1 MENIVRKRNW
11 FFKNISVWVLVLTAL
26 VCAGM
31 EALKITQKLDYR
43 FYDGMLAAGH
53 NPKAD
58 DKIVLLD
65 IGDESIN
72 VYGEWP
78 WTRDILGEV
87 LVRMKELGARDAV
100 FDIEYLMESK
110 PGPVRNTDVDKVSSD
125 LFRNG
130 QDILVDVFEQYKDYL
145 RDGAESMEDAA
156 EAADQVVDVIGPM
169 LADIQQEIGKYLIDD
184 YDMKFAQALQFF
196 GNSSMTINLKDV
208 ASEDDKLDEEFINN
222 VDYAKQRFLFQNVQD
237 SKDYIPGDNFFNAE
251 ESDLV
256 RRENGSIVLDER
268 GFVPAINKIIS
279 HAAGAGFTN
288 VFVDSDGTRRR
299 VELLNKYDGKYVGQ
313 LAFAPLVKK
322 LDVKE
327 IVRGKNYLLLKDA
340 LIPGSDARED
350 IRIPLDSHGCML
362 INWKHEEYHETEN
375 NFKHLEVMY
384 FKYLDDGE
392 AAIYADLKDI
402 AALDADLLD
411 ADAASLVLS
420 AEDFIE
426 EYERLSAQKS
436 GMLGRCLGFSADGS
450 AIDGGI
456 SEAECNEYLSARKQ
470 FFDSLA
476 DYVDALS
483 KLELTD
489 ETVSSYIQALI
500 DETILYNEN
509 FEALSGYLDGTFCI
523 IGFSATSSTD
533 FGVTPFQKRYANMGT
548 HANVV
553 NTIVQKDFITYV
565 EPWIGLLITFLAAL
579 AVLVVTGRM
588 SPVRQIFFGL
598 IYLILPVLTFV
609 LLMIFG
615 RIYIPFTTSAITV
628 VIVYLFNVAKNYV
641 ATEKDKNTLRRGFD
655 AYVAP
660 EVVSEIVKNPQLLAL
675 GGANKR
681 MTALFSDVR
690 SFSAFTECI
699 NREEGEGHGAVR
711 LVEILNGYLGVLS
724 DAIMKER
731 GTIDKYVG
739 DEIVS
744 FFGAPIE
751 NPNNAFDA
759 CVAGIRM
766 KQVEE
771 IYNREHLLELP
782 EHPVTGTPFLLKS
795 RVGINTGDMV
805 VGNMGTEKK
814 LNYTIMGNNVNLASR
829 LEGTNKAYD
838 SWIMASES
846 TWLEANSGENKDK
859 LVARML
865 DCVRVV
871 NVEKPVQ
878 IYSIQGIKSE
888 MKSEEIEA
896 AALFNHGM
904 QWYLKGRETP
914 TGEKDL
920 GDFLKAKS
928 YFEKAYSCWH
938 SMDEQ
943 DKNFVTMEKKMIARC
958 DAFLAE
964 GLPVDETGKPKPW
977 DGVYTMKSK

>member
-1 MENIVRKRNW
+1 MKRKEKRNW
-11 FFKNISVWVLVLTAL
+11 FFRNISIFVLIL
-26 VCAGM
+26 VTLICIGM
-31 EALKITQKLDYR
+31 EALRLTQKLDSR
-43 FYDGMLAAGH
+43 IYDGLLAAGK

-58 DKIVLLD
+58 ESIVLMD

-87 LVRMKELGARDAV
+87 LIRMKELGARDAV

-110 PGPVRNTDVDKVSSD
+110 PGPVRNIDVDKVSSN
-125 LFRNG
+125 LFRSG
-130 QDILVDVFEQYKDYL
+130 QSVMEDAFGSYKEYL
-145 RDGAESMEDAA
+145 RDGAESVDDAVDAA
-156 EAADQVVDVIGPM
+156 DEVMYLIGSN

-184 YDMKFAQALQFF
+184 YDMKFAQGLQLF
-196 GNSSMTINLKDV
+196 GNTSMTINLKDV
-208 ASEDDKLDEEFINN
+208 ASEEDRNDETFLNNLDYVQN
-222 VDYAKQRFLFQNVQD
+222 RFLFNNVSD
-237 SKDYIPGDNFFNAE
+237 PKDYITSDNVFNAQ
-251 ESDLV
+251 ESDLLEISNGKIV
-256 RRENGSIVLDER
+256 RDER

-279 HAAGAGFTN
+279 HASGAGFTN
-288 VFVDSDGTRRR
+288 VFVDNDGIRRR
-299 VELLNKYDGKYVGQ
+299 VELLNRYGDRYIGQ
-313 LAFAPLVKK
+313 LAFAPLIRK
-322 LDVKE
+322 LDVQE
-327 IVRGKNYLLLKDA
+327 IVRTKYALTLKGA
-340 LIPGSDARED
+340 LMPGSDVRED
-350 IRIPLDSHGCML
+350 IRIPLDGHGCML
-362 INWKHEEYHETEN
+362 INWKHEEYMTQEN

-392 AAIYADLKDI
+392 AGIYTDLQNLVSYASSNSLDSELDEILALASDYIDI
-402 AALDADLLD
+402 YDEITESKISLL
-411 ADAASLVLS
+411 ASCNGFNVDGSPVDGGVSEESYAEYESLRKKYFSGLTEYAEKLS
-420 AEDFIE
+420 ALESDDENLVALITV
-426 EYERLSAQKS
+426 
-436 GMLGRCLGFSADGS
+436 
-450 AIDGGI
+450 
-456 SEAECNEYLSARKQ
+456 
-470 FFDSLA
+470 LA
-476 DYVDALS
+476 DEVN
-483 KLELTD
+483 
-489 ETVSSYIQALI
+489 
-500 DETILYNEN
+500 LYNEN
-509 FEALSGYLDGTFCI
+509 FDALKAYLDGTFCI

-533 FGVTPFQKRYANMGT
+533 FGVTPFQRRYANMGT

-553 NTIVQKDFITYV
+553 NTILHKDFIVYV
-565 EPWIGLLITFLAAL
+565 EPFVGILIVFATALIILLATKRL
-579 AVLVVTGRM
+579 
-588 SPVRQIFFGL
+588 SPVKQMLCGI
-598 IYLILPVLTFV
+598 IYLVIPILVFIF
-609 LLMIFG
+609 LMIFA
-615 RIYIPFTTSAITV
+615 RIYIPITSSVLTV
-628 VIVYLFNVAKNYV
+628 VVTYLFNVAVNYV

-675 GGANKR
+675 GGSNRR

-920 GDFLKAKS
+920 GDFLKAKA

-964 GLPVDETGKPKPW
+964 GLPVDETGKVKPW

>member
-1 MENIVRKRNW
+1 MKTSKKSNW
-11 FFKNISVWVLVLTAL
+11 FVRNISIWVLVLVAL
-26 VCAGM
+26 ICVGI

-43 FYDGMLAAGH
+43 IYDALLAAGK
-53 NPKAD
+53 NPEAD
-58 DKIVLLD
+58 KSIVLMD

-78 WTRDILGEV
+78 WTRDILGDV

-110 PGPVRNTDVDKVSSD
+110 PGPVRDTDVDKVSSD

-130 QDILVDVFEQYKDYL
+130 QNILVDVFEQYKDYL
-145 RDGAESMEDAA
+145 RDGAESMDDAI
-156 EAADQVVDVIGPM
+156 EAADEVVDVVGPM

-184 YDMKFAQALQFF
+184 YDLKFAQALQLF
-196 GNSSMTINLKDV
+196 GDSSMTINLKDV
-208 ASEDDKLDEEFINN
+208 ASDDDKSDEDFNSNI
-222 VDYAKQRFLFQNVQD
+222 DYVKRRFLFQNVSD
-237 SKDYIPGDNFFNAE
+237 PGNRISADNFFNAQ

-256 RRENGSIVLDER
+256 RVSNGKIVMDDR
-268 GFVPAINKIIS
+268 GFVPSINKIIS

-299 VELLNKYDGKYVGQ
+299 VELLNQYDGKYVGQ
-313 LAFAPLVKK
+313 LAFAPLIRR
-322 LDVKE
+322 LDVQE
-327 IVRGKNYLLLKDA
+327 IVRGKNSLTLKGA
-340 LIPGSDARED
+340 LMPGSDARED
-350 IRIPLDSHGCML
+350 IHIPLDSHGCML
-362 INWKHEEYHETEN
+362 INWKHEEYQEQDN

-392 AAIYADLKDI
+392 SAIYSDLVDINSLDTEGLPEDLVLLIDSAPGFIDRYNDI
-402 AALDADLLD
+402 AETRSD
-411 ADAASLVLS
+411 
-420 AEDFIE
+420 
-426 EYERLSAQKS
+426 
-436 GMLGRCLGFSADGS
+436 MLGRCRGFSADGS
-450 AIDGGI
+450 AVDGGLDGGEWD
-456 SEAECNEYLSARKQ
+456 SYVETRRV
-470 FFDSLA
+470 FFADLANYVDSLSRIEC
-476 DYVDALS
+476 D
-483 KLELTD
+483 D
-489 ETVSSYIQALI
+489 EIVSSYIQALV
-500 DETILYNEN
+500 DETVLYNEN
-509 FEALSGYLDGTFCI
+509 FDALRNYLDGTFCI
-523 IGFSATSSTD
+523 IGFSATASTD

-553 NTIVQKDFITYV
+553 NTIIRKDFIVYV
-565 EPWIGLLITFLAAL
+565 EPWFGILFSFLLAL
-579 AVLVVTGRM
+579 VVLLVTGRM
-588 SPVRQIFFGL
+588 SPARQIVFGF
-598 IYLILPVLTFV
+598 IYLFIPILVFI
-609 LLMIFG
+609 LLMVFA
-615 RIYIPFTTSAITV
+615 RVYVPFTSSILLV
-628 VIVYLFNVAKNYV
+628 VIIYLFNVALNFFIS
-641 ATEKDKNTLRRGFD
+641 EKQKSTLRRGFD

-675 GGANKR
+675 GGSNRR

-699 NREEGEGHGAVR
+699 NREEGEGRGAVR

-888 MKSEEIEA
+888 MKSEEIES

-920 GDFLKAKS
+920 GDFIKAKA
-928 YFEKAYSCWH
+928 YFEKAYACWH

-958 DAFLAE
+958 DAFLSD
-964 GLPVDETGKPKPW
+964 GLPVDENGKPKPW